1 MLSTLLAGW
10 ARRRQQRS
18 RPRVYGLTIAGTQLA
33 TVFSWVLIALI
44 ASQMDASGVDVS
56 PLPVLAAAVIVAIFW
71 FWLDASIEKRQRK
84 RDLARAFAEIGKPL
98 RRRREHDGTIVDFDP
113 SYPVVHANGSF
124 VWALDRRRRLMRLI
138 MSNYVNSD
146 YVWPF
151 DVTMLGAEL
160 VDAPAKRRLW
170 GLLPAS
176 KTAESPALCLAVR
189 IKGRDGVE
197 ATHNLAFRH
206 SDRNA
211 AEAWHATIL
220 DWIRLDQRD
229 DGAASAR
236 SS

>member
-1 MLSTLLAGW
+1 MLSTLLAEW

-18 RPRVYGLTIAGTQLA
+18 RPRVCGLTIAGTQLA

-44 ASQMDASGVDVS
+44 ASQMDASGTDVS
-56 PLPVLAAAVIVAIFW
+56 PVPVLAAAVIVAIFW
-71 FWLDASIEKRQRK
+71 FWLDAFIERRQRK
-84 RDLARAFAEIGKPL
+84 RDLTRAFAEIGKPV
-98 RRRREHDGTIVDFDP
+98 RRRREQDGTIVDFDP
-113 SYPVVHANGSF
+113 SYPAVHANGSF

-138 MSNYVNSD
+138 MSNYVNGD

-151 DVTMLGAEL
+151 DVTLLSAEL

-176 KTAESPALCLAVR
+176 KTAGSPALWLA
-189 IKGRDGVE
+189 IKIRGRDGLE
-197 ATHNLAFRH
+197 ATHNLAFQR

-220 DWIRLDQRD
+220 DWIRLDRCD
-229 DGAASAR
+229 DSAALAR